1 VDRITGL
8 VRREAGLEPQA
19 FESFKG
25 MLSAMSR
32 VEASVVAGR
41 PAKVPRT
48 LLADAARMCAAVLA
62 ACGAD
67 APQPGAGRAL
77 RPAPAPEDDDASQQ
91 AREGKNGE

>member
-1 VDRITGL
+1 
-8 VRREAGLEPQA
+8 
-19 FESFKG
+19 
-25 MLSAMSR
+25 MLAAMNR

-48 LLADAARMCAAVLA
+48 LLADAATMCAAVLA

-67 APQPGAGRAL
+67 AVQRGAGRAV
-77 RPAPAPEDDDASQQ
+77 RPDPAPEDDASQP